1 MSEDQCIAKK
11 MIEETKKLLHDQ
23 NVADKEIT
31 ETARKEWANKLKK
44 DLCCIFYKY
53 KISKWSWRKFDTVL
67 EISQKEEQPEFWELY
82 NDNIEKVLCIVLP
95 KIRPNDWLKF
105 AGNKTRVNLLFHHT
119 DHVLYKLTF
128 FPNGE
133 IINSR
138 HDSDH
143 IKVTYEDFFKTICS
157 ELAEYSLNIEYGHNP
172 RK

>member
-23 NVADKEIT
+23 NVADNEIA

-53 KISKWSWRKFDTVL
+53 KISKWSWRKFDTVF
-67 EISQKEEQPEFWELY
+67 EISQKEEQPVVWELY

-95 KIRPNDWLKF
+95 KIRPSDWLEF
-105 AGNKTRVNLLFHHT
+105 VGTRTRVNSLFGRT
-119 DHVLYKLTF
+119 DRVLYKLRF

-133 IINSR
+133 VRNSR
-138 HDSDH
+138 NDSDL
-143 IKVTYEDFFKTICS
+143 IKVTYEDFLKIICS